1 MAFRKFVPSGDA
13 PPSIIMKPLELS
25 STMHENTRFVDSGNS
40 LPVEPDVDIDLREV
54 YFLIMH
60 FLSAG
65 PCRRTY
71 GQFSNELLEHQLLPR
86 RYHAWYS
93 RNNVRIGDGNDDGIS
108 IPLSHSKL
116 VERYAQCFASFTLGF
131 NLYFH

>member
-1 MAFRKFVPSGDA
+1 MALRKFVPSCGA
-13 PPSIIMKPLELS
+13 SFGSMKPLDLS
-25 STMHENTRFVDSGNS
+25 RATYENTRFVDSEMS
-40 LPVEPDVDIDLREV
+40 PATEPDVDIDLREV

-71 GQFSNELLEHQLLPR
+71 GQFWNELLEHQLLPR

-93 RNNVRIGDGNDDGIS
+93 RNGVRSGDEDDNGVS
-108 IPLSHSKL
+108 FPLSYNML
-116 VERYAQCFASFTLGF
+116 VERYVKCFL
-131 NLYFH
+131 